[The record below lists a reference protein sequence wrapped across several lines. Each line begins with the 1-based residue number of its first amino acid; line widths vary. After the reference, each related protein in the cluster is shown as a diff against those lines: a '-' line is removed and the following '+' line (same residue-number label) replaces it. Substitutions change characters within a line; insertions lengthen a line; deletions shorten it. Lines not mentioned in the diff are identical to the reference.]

1 MRILDALQ
9 LRKEGNGLISWRAS
23 SILSLFTKT
32 EVDQPDAYAQ
42 TSVGI
47 CGRFCL
53 ACDGG
58 VFEAIGF
65 ADGHAGVRGATY
77 HRIHDGFWYG

>member
-1 MRILDALQ
+1 MLCSFEKKAMVSFR
-9 LRKEGNGLISWRAS
+9 GGHGVYF
-23 SILSLFTKT
+23 SLFTKA

-47 CGRFCL
+47 CRRFCL

-58 VFEAIGF
+58 VLEAVGF
-65 ADGHAGVRGATY
+65 AHGHAGVRGAAY